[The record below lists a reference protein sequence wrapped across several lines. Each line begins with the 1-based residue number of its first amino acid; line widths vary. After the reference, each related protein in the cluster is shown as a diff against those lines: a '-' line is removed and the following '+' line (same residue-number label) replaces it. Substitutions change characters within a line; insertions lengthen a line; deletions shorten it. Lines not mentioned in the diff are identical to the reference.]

1 MFDIKKML
9 NFKEVL
15 SKEVISFSLKA
26 SFMLVIWLFLDQI
39 LILDLGIMYS
49 MQHQGIFILNKI
61 THLDYHA
68 TQVYVSENRPKFV
81 MVCANSWLKVGK
93 TCDGKSLM
101 FMFISF
107 VTIYPNI
114 LFRDRVVFGIL
125 GLLLIHEF
133 NVLRIVFLSVIL
145 QYKPT
150 YFPMM
155 HHYFF
160 QVVMY
165 LLIFLL
171 VKKFLKKQT
180 NVETQ

>member
-1 MFDIKKML
+1 MFETKKIFD
-9 NFKEVL
+9 FKEIL

-26 SFMLVIWLFLDQI
+26 LLMLIIWVFLDQI
-39 LILDLGIMYS
+39 LTIDLGIMYS

-68 TQVYVSENRPKFV
+68 TQIYITENRPKFG

-101 FMFISF
+101 FMLLSF
-107 VTIYPNI
+107 VIIYPNI
-114 LFRDRVVFGIL
+114 LWKDRVKFGLL

-133 NVLRIVFLSVIL
+133 NVLRIVFLSIIL
-145 QYKPT
+145 QYKPA

-160 QVVMY
+160 QVIMY
-165 LLIFLL
+165 LLIFIL
-171 VKKFLKKQT
+171 VRKFLKKQT
-180 NVETQ
+180 NVEG

>member
-1 MFDIKKML
+1 MFDKKIFD
-9 NFKEVL
+9 FKEIL
-15 SKEVISFSLKA
+15 SKEVISFSLRA
-26 SFMLVIWLFLDQI
+26 ILMLIIWLFIDQI
-39 LILDLGIMYS
+39 LIIDLGIMYS

-68 TQVYVSENRPKFV
+68 TQVFVSENRPKFG

-101 FMFISF
+101 FMFVSF
-107 VTIYPNI
+107 VSIYPNI
-114 LFRDRVVFGIL
+114 LLKDRVKYGLL

-133 NVLRIVFLSVIL
+133 NVLRIVLLSIIL
-145 QYKPT
+145 QYKPSF
-150 YFPMM
+150 FPMM

-171 VKKFLKKQT
+171 VRKFLKKQT
-180 NVETQ
+180 NVEVQ

>member
-1 MFDIKKML
+1 MFDVKRIF

-26 SFMLVIWLFLDQI
+26 TLMLVIWLFVDQI
-39 LILDLGIMYS
+39 LTIDLGIMYS

-68 TQVYVSENRPKFV
+68 TQVFISENRPKYA
-81 MVCANSWLKVGK
+81 MVCANSWFKVGK

-101 FMFISF
+101 FMLLSF

-114 LFRDRVVFGIL
+114 LLRDRVKFGIL
-125 GLLLIHEF
+125 GLILIHEF
-133 NVLRIVFLSVIL
+133 NVLRIVFLSIIL

-171 VKKFLKKQT
+171 VRKFLKKQI
-180 NVETQ
+180 NVHPE